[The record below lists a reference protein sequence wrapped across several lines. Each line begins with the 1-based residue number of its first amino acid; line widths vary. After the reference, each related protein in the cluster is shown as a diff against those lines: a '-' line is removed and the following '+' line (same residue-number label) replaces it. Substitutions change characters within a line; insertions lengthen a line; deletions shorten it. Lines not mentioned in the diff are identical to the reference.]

1 MTMRYLDG
9 NEAALG
15 DVIAIGVAHRG
26 RLVCCIDA
34 GPNSPNFDQWGYLGV
49 GIMVDT
55 DFGGL
60 VHYTEAFGDGLT
72 LIERS
77 K

>member
-1 MTMRYLDG
+1 MRYLDG
-9 NEAALG
+9 NEAAFG
-15 DVIAIGVAHRG
+15 DVVSIDGTYRG
-26 RLVCCIDA
+26 IVICCIDA
-34 GPNSPNFDQWGYLGV
+34 GTSSPNFDQWGYLGV

-60 VHYTEAFGDGLT
+60 VHYTEAAGDGLT